1 MNRTKKIILSGLFLA
16 LCMILPFITGQ
27 IPQVGNMLS
36 PMHIPV
42 LLCGFICG
50 PLWGGIIGFIA
61 PALRFLIFG
70 APPIMPIGISMMF
83 ELATYG
89 IVAGLLYKKNRGKK
103 IAIYFNLILAM
114 IGGRVIWGSVMQI
127 LSMQIGFDFTWEIYA
142 MQAFVTALPGIIVH
156 ILLIP
161 PIIILMEKRIQNYDG

>member
-16 LCMILPFITGQ
+16 LCMILPFMTGQ
-27 IPQVGNMLS
+27 IPQIGNMLS

-61 PALRFLIFG
+61 PALRFVIFG

-89 IVAGLLYKKNRGKK
+89 IVAGILYKKNREKK
-103 IAIYFNLILAM
+103 GAIYFSLIIAM
-114 IGGRVIWGSVMQI
+114 IVGRVIWGSVMQI
-127 LSMQIGFDFTWEIYA
+127 LSMQIGFDFTWKIYV

-161 PIIILMEKRIQNYDG
+161 PIIILMKKRIQNYDG